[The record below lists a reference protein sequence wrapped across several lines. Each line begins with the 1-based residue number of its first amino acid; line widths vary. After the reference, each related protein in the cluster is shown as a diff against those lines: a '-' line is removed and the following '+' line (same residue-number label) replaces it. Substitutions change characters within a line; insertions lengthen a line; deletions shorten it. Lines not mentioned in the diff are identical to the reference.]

1 MSTPRVIERG
11 SLVHRSLIGA
21 GAVILVAVTFWFSGL
36 APFEIGQVT
45 RVMIYAIAIAG
56 LNLATGYVGLLSVG
70 HSAFFGIGAYTTGIL
85 MVRNEWEGWATIPVA
100 FVVSLVVGL
109 LVGLP
114 ALRIRGI
121 YLAMVTL
128 AFAVAFPEIIA
139 RFEGLTGGASGMTIP
154 RTLMRPPE
162 WTGLGLGEKHIWLF
176 WLSVV
181 VMVLS
186 FYVCWCL
193 TRSRYGLAMAAVRQN
208 EIAASA
214 SGVNI
219 AVVKTASFGLS
230 GAITG
235 VAGSLF
241 AIYMGSLYAEGSFT
255 LLAGMTLL
263 IGLVIGGERT
273 FLGPI
278 FGALAVVYVP
288 YYTADLGGGQAS
300 AVLFALV
307 LLFVIF
313 VAPAGIAGSLAHLLR
328 RRVVVQDS
336 RPEDTPDVTP
346 TAPTPAPYPEHPL
359 DSTTTSIERS
369 PS

>member
-1 MSTPRVIERG
+1 MNSPRVIERG
-11 SLVHRSLIGA
+11 TPVHRALVGA
-21 GAVILVAVTFWFSGL
+21 GVVLLVAAVLWLSGL

-45 RVMIYAIAIAG
+45 RVMIFAVAIAG

-70 HSAFFGIGAYTTGIL
+70 HSAFFGIGAYATGIL
-85 MVRNEWEGWATIPVA
+85 MVKHGWEGWATIPVA
-100 FVVSLVVGL
+100 FAISLVVGL

-114 ALRIRGI
+114 ALRIRGL

-128 AFAVAFPEIIA
+128 AFAVAFPELVA
-139 RFEGLTGGASGMTIP
+139 RFEDLTGGASGMTIP
-154 RTLMRPPE
+154 RASMRPPE
-162 WTGLGLGEKHIWLF
+162 WTGLGLGEKHVWLF

-181 VMVLS
+181 VMAIT
-186 FYVCWCL
+186 FYVCWRL
-193 TRSRYGLAMAAVRQN
+193 THSRYGLAMAAVRQN

-235 VAGSLF
+235 AAGSLF
-241 AIYMGSLYAEGSFT
+241 ALYMGSLYAEGSFT
-255 LLAGMTLL
+255 LLAGITLL

-273 FLGPI
+273 VLGPI
-278 FGALAVVYVP
+278 AGALAVVYVP
-288 YYTADLGGGQAS
+288 YYTADIGSGQSS

-313 VAPAGIAGSLAHLLR
+313 VAPAGIVGSLAHLVR
-328 RRVVVQDS
+328 RRVVFRDP
-336 RPEDTPDVTP
+336 RPDVSAGATSTGSP
-346 TAPTPAPYPEHPL
+346 EVPSLEHPL
-359 DSTTTSIERS
+359 DSTIPTIERS

>member
-1 MSTPRVIERG
+1 MNSPRVIERG
-11 SLVHRSLIGA
+11 TPVHRALIGV
-21 GAVILVAVTFWFSGL
+21 GAVLTVAAVLWLGGL

-45 RVMIYAIAIAG
+45 RVMIFAIAIAG

-85 MVRNEWEGWATIPVA
+85 MVKAEWEGWATIPVA
-100 FVVSLVVGL
+100 FAISLVVGL

-114 ALRIRGI
+114 ALRIRGL

-128 AFAVAFPEIIA
+128 AFAVAFPELVA
-139 RFEGLTGGASGMTIP
+139 RFDGLTGGASGMTIP
-154 RTLMRPPE
+154 RTAMRPPE
-162 WTGLGLGEKHIWLF
+162 WTGLGLGEKYVWLF
-176 WLSVV
+176 WLSIV
-181 VMVLS
+181 VMAIT

-193 TRSRYGLAMAAVRQN
+193 SRSRYGMAMSAVRQN

-219 AVVKTASFGLS
+219 AIVKVGSFGLS

-241 AIYMGSLYAEGSFT
+241 ALYMGSLYAEGSFT
-255 LLAGMTLL
+255 LLAGITLL

-273 FLGPI
+273 VLGPI
-278 FGALAVVYVP
+278 AGALAVVYVP
-288 YYTADLGGGQAS
+288 YYTADIGSGQSS

-313 VAPAGIAGSLAHLLR
+313 VAPAGIVGSLAHLLR
-328 RRVVVQDS
+328 RHVVVRDP
-336 RPEDTPDVTP
+336 RPDVATGVTP
-346 TAPTPAPYPEHPL
+346 VAPDPAPHPEHPL
-359 DSTTTSIERS
+359 DSTITPIERS
-369 PS
+369 RS

>member
-1 MSTPRVIERG
+1 MNTPRVIERG
-11 SLVHRSLIGA
+11 TPVHRALVGA
-21 GAVILVAVTFWFSGL
+21 GLVLTVAAALWLGGL

-45 RVMIYAIAIAG
+45 RVMIFAVAIAG

-85 MVRNEWEGWATIPVA
+85 MLEHGWQGWATIPVA
-100 FVVSLVVGL
+100 FAISLVVGL

-114 ALRIRGI
+114 ALRIRGL

-128 AFAVAFPEIIA
+128 AFAVAFPELVA
-139 RFEGLTGGASGMTIP
+139 RFDDLTGGASGMTIP
-154 RTLMRPPE
+154 RSAMRPPE
-162 WTGLGLGEKHIWLF
+162 WTGLGLGEKYVWLF
-176 WLSVV
+176 WLSVI
-181 VMVLS
+181 VMALT

-193 TRSRYGLAMAAVRQN
+193 SRSRYGMAMAAIRQN

-235 VAGSLF
+235 AAGSLF
-241 AIYMGSLYAEGSFT
+241 ALYMGSLYAEGSFT
-255 LLAGMTLL
+255 LMAGITLL

-273 FLGPI
+273 VLGPI
-278 FGALAVVYVP
+278 AGALAVVYVP
-288 YYTADLGGGQAS
+288 YYTADIGSGQSS
-300 AVLFALV
+300 AVLFAVV

-313 VAPAGIAGSLAHLLR
+313 VAPAGVVGSLAKLLR
-328 RRVVVQDS
+328 RRVVFRDP
-336 RPEDTPDVTP
+336 RPELAAGEASAVPT
-346 TAPTPAPYPEHPL
+346 TAPHPEHPL
-359 DSTTTSIERS
+359 DSTTTTIERS
-369 PS
+369 RS